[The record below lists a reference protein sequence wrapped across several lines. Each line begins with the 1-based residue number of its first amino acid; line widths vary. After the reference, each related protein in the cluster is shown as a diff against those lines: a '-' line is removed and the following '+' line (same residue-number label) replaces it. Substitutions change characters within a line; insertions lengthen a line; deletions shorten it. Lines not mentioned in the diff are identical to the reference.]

1 MKVIS
6 GAFRGLNLKPVPG
19 KNTRPTSGKVKE
31 AMFSMITP
39 YFTDGN
45 VLDLFAGT
53 GSLGIEAVS
62 RGYEKAYLV
71 DKAYKA
77 IATINEN
84 VEKTRNENQFDI
96 LKMPATEAIGH
107 FLTEK
112 VKFDLVFL
120 DPPYR
125 MKITEN
131 LIQDLVEKNLLN
143 DQAIIVDETD
153 YDVDISDIKDLT
165 LLRKKDYK
173 DTKVALY
180 QFGGNDD

>member
-6 GAFRGLNLKPVPG
+6 GSFRGLNLKPVPG

-62 RGYEKAYLV
+62 RGYQKSYLV

-84 VEKTRNENQFDI
+84 VEKTHHEEQFEVI
-96 LKMPATEAIGH
+96 KSAATEALKI
-107 FLTEK
+107 FQEK
-112 VKFDLVFL
+112 DVKFDLVFL

-131 LIQDLVEKNLLN
+131 LIQDMVDFNLLSS
-143 DQAIIVDETD
+143 DAIIVDETD
-153 YDVDISDIKDLT
+153 YEVNISNIETIT
-165 LLRKKDYK
+165 LLKKKDYK

-180 QFGGNDD
+180 QFGGN

>member
-6 GAFRGLNLKPVPG
+6 GSFRGLNLKPVPG

-39 YFTDGN
+39 YFSDGN

-62 RGYEKAYLV
+62 RGYGHAYLV
-71 DKAYKA
+71 DKAFKA

-84 VEKTRNENQFDI
+84 VEKTHSDDQFNVM
-96 LKMPATEAIGH
+96 KSAATEALKTFSEQGIQ
-107 FLTEK
+107 
-112 VKFDLVFL
+112 FDLVFL

-125 MKITEN
+125 MKITET
-131 LIQDLVEKNLLN
+131 LIKDMIDQDLLT
-143 DQAIIVDETD
+143 DGAIIVDETD
-153 YDVDISDIKDLT
+153 YDVDISEIAKMDL
-165 LLRKKDYK
+165 LKKKDYK

-180 QFGGNDD
+180 QFGGK

>member
-6 GAFRGLNLKPVPG
+6 GSFRGLNLKPVPG

-31 AMFSMITP
+31 AMFSMIMP

-62 RGYEKAYLV
+62 RGYGKAYLI

-77 IATINEN
+77 ISVIQEN
-84 VEKTRNENQFDI
+84 VEKTHSEDQFSI
-96 LKMPATEAIGH
+96 QKMSATEA
-107 FLTEK
+107 LTYFDDNSI
-112 VKFDLVFL
+112 KFDLVFL

-131 LIQDLVEKNLLN
+131 IIKDLISNESLTDG
-143 DQAIIVDETD
+143 AILIDETD
-153 YDVDISDIKDLT
+153 YDVEIGDIPNLSMLT
-165 LLRKKDYK
+165 KKDYK
-173 DTKVALY
+173 DTKVIMY
-180 QFGGNDD
+180 QYGGK

>member
-6 GAFRGLNLKPVPG
+6 GSFRGLNLKPVPG

-31 AMFSMITP
+31 AMFSMVMP
-39 YFTDGN
+39 YFNNG
-45 VLDLFAGT
+45 VALDLFAGT

-62 RGYEKAYLV
+62 RGYSKAYLV

-77 IATINEN
+77 ISVIKEN
-84 VEKTRNENQFDI
+84 VEKTHSTDQFKI
-96 LKMPATEAIGH
+96 LKMSATEAVEN
-107 FLTEK
+107 FSENQ

-125 MKITEN
+125 MKITET
-131 LIQDLVEKNLLN
+131 LIKDMIDKDLLAKDAV
-143 DQAIIVDETD
+143 IVDETD
-153 YDVDISDIKDLT
+153 YEVDLSTIPEIT
-165 LLRKKDYK
+165 LLKQKDYK

-180 QFGGNDD
+180 QFGGE

>member
-6 GAFRGLNLKPVPG
+6 GSFRGLNLKPVPG

-39 YFTDGN
+39 YFKQGIA
-45 VLDLFAGT
+45 LDLFAGT

-77 IATINEN
+77 INVISEN
-84 VEKTRNENQFDI
+84 VEKTRHAEQFSIMKRSANDA
-96 LKMPATEAIGH
+96 LLSFSEQS
-107 FLTEK
+107 L
-112 VKFDLVFL
+112 KFDLVFL

-125 MKITEN
+125 MKITED
-131 LIQDLVEKNLLN
+131 LIKTMIDNNLLADN
-143 DQAIIVDETD
+143 AIIVDETD
-153 YDVDISDIKDLT
+153 YDVDLVGLGSVE

-173 DTKVALY
+173 DTKVVLY
-180 QFGGNDD
+180 KFGGN